1 MRGRLW
7 FGAATAALLMANLAP
22 AWAQDADQSGDATT
36 QARFAAGQPVEG
48 AIDPAGDLDWFR
60 MRVEQGQRYTF
71 TLTGAA
77 DAQGNALDPMLG
89 IYDAQGNQLAF
100 NDDAD
105 GLNSAVVYVPMASG
119 EIFVEARA
127 FSDEATGRYTLSATA
142 AAFRDDAGNDAGT
155 RARVSVGR
163 AVNGNLEHEGDV
175 DWYRFSAR
183 TGQRYAITLVSNESA
198 GEEALGDPLLRLLDR
213 EGNELASNDD
223 ADGLNSALDFT
234 PRTSG
239 DVFIEARG
247 FGDSYMGAYTLN
259 VTATRAPTDAIS
271 ANRTTR
277 GRVNVGQS
285 VGGVLDFASDADW
298 RRVRLTA
305 GQAYRFGLVGAGDNA
320 LGDPLLK
327 IHGSDGAE
335 LAVDD
340 DGGEGL
346 NAYIEFTAATTGYY
360 FLEASAYDGEST
372 GGYTLSAAAGDIP
385 HDASTDANMGA
396 DDDYREGMLDPAAD
410 RDWHRLQ
417 LTEGQTVRISLESPE
432 GAEDALGD
440 PLLVLYGADGA
451 EVARD
456 DDGGGG
462 LNALVEYQAQTAG
475 VYFVE
480 ARGYDE
486 AARGR
491 YLLRISNGEV
501 GQTIDTAEYVLP
513 GIEGRTSIIGAP
525 DDADWFAIELIEG
538 RPYRFSVQGIE
549 ANALPDPYLRLYD
562 SQGNEVAADDDGGAG
577 LNAYLSFATPT
588 GGTYFAAV
596 SAYGGTGGGRYAL
609 QVLDTDVPGTLYTDE
624 ALDGGGDDRMS
635 RIEMPGDLDSYRVT
649 LEEGVRYVIDVR
661 GAGDNAL
668 ADPFLTVLN
677 SEGQTVSSDDDS
689 GAGMDARLTFAP
701 TAAGEYFLQASGL
714 GGSTG
719 TYQIAIVRQ

>member
-7 FGAATAALLMANLAP
+7 FGAATAALLMAHGAT
-22 AWAQDADQSGDATT
+22 AWAQEADQAGDAST
-36 QARFAAGQPVEG
+36 QARFSAGGSVEG

-60 MRVEQGQRYTF
+60 MRVERGQRYTF
-71 TLTGAA
+71 TLTGVA
-77 DAQGNALDPMLG
+77 DAQGNTLDPMLG
-89 IYDAQGNQLAF
+89 IYDAQSNQLAF

-105 GLNSAVVYVPMASG
+105 GLNSQVVYAPAASG

-127 FSDEATGRYTLSATA
+127 FSDQATGRYTLSATA
-142 AAFRDDAGNDAGT
+142 AAFRDDAGNDAST

-163 AVNGNLEHEGDV
+163 AVNGNLDHEGDV

-198 GEEALGDPLLRLLDR
+198 GDGALDDPLLRLLDR

-223 ADGLNSALDFT
+223 ADGLNSAIEFT
-234 PRTSG
+234 PRASG
-239 DVFIEARG
+239 DVFIEARA
-247 FGDSYMGAYTLN
+247 FGDAYMGAYTLN
-259 VTATRAPTDAIS
+259 VSATRAPTDAIS

-277 GRVNVGQS
+277 GRINVGQS
-285 VGGVLDFASDADW
+285 MSGVLDFASDTDW
-298 RRVRLTA
+298 HRVRLTA
-305 GQAYRFGLVGAGDNA
+305 GQTYRFGLVGAGDNA

-327 IHGSDGAE
+327 LYGPDGAE

-346 NAYIEFTAATTGYY
+346 NSYLEFTAATTGYY
-360 FLEASAYDGEST
+360 FLEAGAYDEEST
-372 GGYTLSAAAGDIP
+372 GGYTLSAAAGEIP
-385 HDASTDANMGA
+385 SDASTDASLGA
-396 DDDYREGMLDPAAD
+396 DDDYREGMLDPSAD

-417 LTEGQTVRISLESPE
+417 LAEGQAVRISLETPD
-432 GAEDALGD
+432 ADDALGD
-440 PLLVLYGADGA
+440 PLLVLYGPDGA

-456 DDGGGG
+456 DDGGAG
-462 LNALVEYQAQTAG
+462 LNALIEYQAPAAG
-475 VYFVE
+475 AYFVE
-480 ARGYDE
+480 ARGYGD

-491 YLLRISNGEV
+491 YLLRVSNGEI
-501 GQTIDTAEYVLP
+501 GQTIDTAEYIRP
-513 GIEGRTSIIGAP
+513 GLEGRTSIIGAP
-525 DDADWFAIELIEG
+525 GDADWFAIELVEG
-538 RPYRFSVQGIE
+538 RPYRLSVQGIE
-549 ANALPDPYLRLYD
+549 PNALPDPYLRLYD
-562 SQGNEVAADDDGGAG
+562 QQGNEVAADDDGGTG

-609 QVLDTDVPGTLYTDE
+609 QVLDTDVPGTLYTEE

-635 RIEMPGDLDSYRVT
+635 RVEMPGDVDSYRVT

-661 GAGDNAL
+661 GVGDNAL
-668 ADPFLTVLN
+668 ANPFLTVLDR
-677 SEGQTVSSDDDS
+677 EGQTVISDDDS
-689 GAGMDARLTFAP
+689 GAGRDARLRFTP
-701 TAAGEYFLQASGL
+701 TEAGEYVLQASGL
-714 GGSTG
+714 GGATG

>member
-7 FGAATAALLMANLAP
+7 FGAATAALLMAHAAT
-22 AWAQDADQSGDATT
+22 AWAQEADQAGDAST
-36 QARFAAGQPVEG
+36 QSRFLAGGSVEG

-60 MRVEQGQRYTF
+60 MRVERGQRYTF
-71 TLTGAA
+71 TLTGVA
-77 DAQGNALDPMLG
+77 DAQGNTLDPMLG
-89 IYDAQGNQLAF
+89 IYDTQGNQLAF

-105 GLNSAVVYVPMASG
+105 GLNSQVVYAPAASG

-127 FSDEATGRYTLSATA
+127 FSDQATGRYTLSATA
-142 AAFRDDAGNDAGT
+142 AAFRDDAGNDAST

-163 AVNGNLEHEGDV
+163 AVNGNLDHEGDV

-183 TGQRYAITLVSNESA
+183 TGQRYSITLVSNESA
-198 GEEALGDPLLRLLDR
+198 GDGALRDPLLRVLDR

-223 ADGLNSALDFT
+223 ADGLNSALEFT

-259 VTATRAPTDAIS
+259 VAATRLPADAV
-271 ANRTTR
+271 AGDRATR
-277 GRVNVGQS
+277 GRVNIGQS
-285 VGGVLDFASDADW
+285 VAGVLDFASDADW
-298 RRVRLTA
+298 HRVRLTA
-305 GQAYRFGLVGAGDNA
+305 GQTYRFGLVGAGDNA
-320 LGDPLLK
+320 LSDPLLK
-327 IHGSDGAE
+327 LYGSDGAE

-346 NAYIEFTAATTGYY
+346 NSYFEFTAATTGNY

-372 GGYTLSAAAGDIP
+372 GGYTLSAAAGGIP
-385 HDASTDANMGA
+385 HDTSTDASLSA
-396 DDDYREGMLDPAAD
+396 DDYREGMLDPAAD

-417 LTEGQTVRISLESPE
+417 LTDGQTVRISLETPE
-432 GAEDALGD
+432 SDDAIGD
-440 PLLVLYGADGA
+440 PLLVLYGPDGA

-462 LNALVEYQAQTAG
+462 LNALIEYQAQAAG

-480 ARGYDE
+480 ARGYGE
-486 AARGR
+486 SARGR
-491 YLLRISNGEV
+491 YQLRVSNGEI
-501 GQTIDTAEYVLP
+501 GQTIDTAEYILP
-513 GIEGRTSIIGAP
+513 GLEGRTSIIGAP

-538 RPYRFSVQGIE
+538 RPYRFSAQGIE
-549 ANALPDPYLRLYD
+549 PNALPDPYLRLYD

-588 GGTYFAAV
+588 GGTYFASV

-609 QVLDTDVPGTLYTDE
+609 QVLDTDVPGTLHTDE
-624 ALDGGGDDRMS
+624 ALDGRGDDRMS
-635 RIEMPGDLDSYRVT
+635 RIELPGDLDSYRVT
-649 LEEGVRYVIDVR
+649 LEEGVGYVIDVR
-661 GAGDNAL
+661 GVGDNAL
-668 ADPFLTVLN
+668 ANPFLSVLGR
-677 SEGQTVSSDDDS
+677 EGQTVISDDDS
-689 GAGMDARLTFAP
+689 GAGRDARLRFTP
-701 TAAGEYFLQASGL
+701 TEAGEYVLQASGL
-714 GGSTG
+714 GGATG